1 MRLAIQ
7 RLSYSRN
14 PWRLVDLDGEADHSG
29 PQQVAVTV
37 RFDHP
42 TLGPTV
48 IDEAVSGQT
57 KSECMESVLTILG
70 TLITLR
76 KKEIQSND
84 ERTAGQRS

>member
-7 RLSYSRN
+7 KLGYSRS
-14 PWRLVDLDGEADHSG
+14 PWRLVDLDGEADHNG

-57 KSECMESVLTILG
+57 KGECMNSVLTILG
-70 TLITLR
+70 TLIALR
-76 KKEIQSND
+76 KKEIE
-84 ERTAGQRS
+84 ERTVTRRS